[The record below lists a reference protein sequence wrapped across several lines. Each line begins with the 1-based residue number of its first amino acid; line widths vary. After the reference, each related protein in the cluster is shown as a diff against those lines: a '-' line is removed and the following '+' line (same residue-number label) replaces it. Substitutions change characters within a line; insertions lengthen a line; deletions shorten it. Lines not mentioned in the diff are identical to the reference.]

1 MEIHEIHFLRL
12 LCRSFWLTIDSE
24 SGYHPFGLRKLENLV
39 RHTFFPLYM
48 CREISI
54 GSFHSRFS
62 LKSSSTYFYKIWW
75 NFGFNFDFSNNG
87 RSHHLRVQVNPRSSK
102 PTEVPNKAYLFPVE
116 YFPHDRRS
124 VWITFLQSL
133 NAVKF
138 KDLHVMPILCYRY
151 PEHYSHK
158 I

>member
-1 MEIHEIHFLRL
+1 MLVLVFSDRPLKSKLLRSSICCFTWHWIVESVRLLSLYYYLLLQYVIDFLFAVKKLLVEIHEIHFLRL

-62 LKSSSTYFYKIWW
+62 LKSSSTYFYKIW
-75 NFGFNFDFSNNG
+75 
-87 RSHHLRVQVNPRSSK
+87 
-102 PTEVPNKAYLFPVE
+102 
-116 YFPHDRRS
+116 
-124 VWITFLQSL
+124 
-133 NAVKF
+133 
-138 KDLHVMPILCYRY
+138 
-151 PEHYSHK
+151 
-158 I
+158 